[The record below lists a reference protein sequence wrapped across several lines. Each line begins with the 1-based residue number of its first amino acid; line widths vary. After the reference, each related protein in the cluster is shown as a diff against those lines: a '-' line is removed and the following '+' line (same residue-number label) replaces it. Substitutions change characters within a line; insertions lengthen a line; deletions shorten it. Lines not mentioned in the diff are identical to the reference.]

1 MRILFFLLACFAP
14 ALLLAGEVDMDQLAL
29 EIQRFQQHQQDR
41 FAPNSTAE
49 ALQRLAEARNADTES
64 ADLLLQQ
71 AREKF
76 EEAKNTAAAF
86 QSRYQPVLDLRND
99 LQPLLELFPDHL
111 KYRNDIVVQ
120 HRQQAD
126 ELLRK
131 AIMHMEQGE
140 LNISRQEADE
150 AATHYKRAIESLLPE
165 LADAA
170 KRKLSRAASEG
181 AKRYALHTYATAKKK
196 LQDIYDFMDSR
207 KQRPLPSRPAD
218 AYRLAERAMKLAKK
232 VRQLRRDQAS
242 FESVFDEQREFRLQ
256 LAKTLG
262 MDIDS
267 RDPLADISTREVL
280 DGVIDL
286 KRQLEQE
293 RIKRQQELQALNQQH
308 QKALQSLREELLAS
322 SSEQL
327 ASMKDAFRAKL
338 ERETFEKRRQERLQ
352 QLFKPGEVEI
362 LANLDGSVLMRLSSL
377 KFASGSSRIN
387 SKYNNLLNRVKE
399 ALEVYA
405 DRQVRIEGHTDNRGD
420 VKMNQQLSLKRA
432 EAVRD
437 FLIKQGVDGARLRSL
452 GYGEVRPIAS
462 NEFDKGRAMNR
473 RIDIII
479 EAPHD

>member
-1 MRILFFLLACFAP
+1 MRALLLLACLLP
-14 ALLLAGEVDMDQLAL
+14 AMLTAGEVDMDQLAL
-29 EIQRFQQHQQDR
+29 EIRRFQQHQLDR
-41 FAPNSTAE
+41 FAPNTTAE
-49 ALQRLAEARNADTES
+49 ALQLLAEARDADAEH
-64 ADLLLQQ
+64 AEPLLRQ

-76 EEAKNTAAAF
+76 EEAKNTASAF
-86 QSRYQPVLDLRND
+86 QSRYQPLLDLRND
-99 LQPLLELFPDHL
+99 LNALLELFPDHL
-111 KYRNDIVVQ
+111 KYRNDIIVQ
-120 HRQQAD
+120 HKQQAD
-126 ELLRK
+126 ALLQK
-131 AIMHMEQGE
+131 AIAHMERGE
-140 LNISRQEADE
+140 LNISRQEGDE
-150 AATHYKRAIESLLPE
+150 AAVHYKRAIENLLPE

-181 AKRYALHTYATAKKK
+181 AKRYALHTYATAKQK

-218 AYRLAERAMKLAKK
+218 AYRLAEKAMNLAKK

-242 FESVFDEQREFRLQ
+242 FESVFDEQREFRLK
-256 LAKTLG
+256 LARTLG
-262 MDIDS
+262 LPVDT
-267 RDPLADISTREVL
+267 RDPLVDISNKAVL

-293 RIKRQQELQALNQQH
+293 RIKRQQQLQALNQQH
-308 QKALQSLREELLAS
+308 QQEMQRLREELLAS

-338 ERETFEKRRQERLQ
+338 ERETFEKRRQEKIHK
-352 QLFKPGEVEI
+352 LFKRGEAEI

-377 KFASGSSRIN
+377 KFSSGSSKI
-387 SKYNNLLNRVKE
+387 SKKYHDLLKRVKE
-399 ALEVYA
+399 ALDVYA

-420 VKMNQQLSLKRA
+420 VKMNQQLSLRRA

-437 FLIKQGVDGARLRSL
+437 FLIRQGVDGGRLRSL

-462 NEFDKGRAMNR
+462 NEFEKGREMNR

>member
-1 MRILFFLLACFAP
+1 MRALLLLACLLP
-14 ALLLAGEVDMDQLAL
+14 AILMAGEVDMDQLAL

-41 FAPNSTAE
+41 FAPNTTAE
-49 ALQRLAEARNADTES
+49 ALQRLAEARHADAEHAET
-64 ADLLLQQ
+64 LLRQ

-76 EEAKNTAAAF
+76 EEAKNTASAF
-86 QSRYQPVLDLRND
+86 QSRYQPLLDLRSD
-99 LQPLLELFPDHL
+99 LKALLELFPDHL
-111 KYRNDIVVQ
+111 KYRNDIIVQ
-120 HRQQAD
+120 HKQQAD
-126 ELLRK
+126 ALLQK
-131 AIMHMEQGE
+131 AIVHMEQGE
-140 LNISRQEADE
+140 LNISRQEGDE
-150 AATHYKRAIESLLPE
+150 AAVHYKRAIENLLPE

-181 AKRYALHTYATAKKK
+181 AKRYALHTYATARQK
-196 LQDIYDFMDSR
+196 LQEINDFMDSR

-218 AYRLAERAMKLAKK
+218 AYRLAEKAMNLAKK

-242 FESVFDEQREFRLQ
+242 FESVFDEQREFRLK
-256 LAKTLG
+256 LARTLG
-262 MDIDS
+262 LPVDT
-267 RDPLADISTREVL
+267 RDPLADISNKAVL

-293 RIKRQQELQALNQQH
+293 RIKRQQQLQALNQQH
-308 QKALQSLREELLAS
+308 QQQLQRLREELLAS

-338 ERETFEKRRQERLQ
+338 ERETFEKRRQEKIHK
-352 QLFKPGEVEI
+352 LFKKGEAEI
-362 LANLDGSVLMRLSSL
+362 LANLDGSVLMRLGSL
-377 KFASGSSRIN
+377 KFASGSSKISN
-387 SKYNNLLNRVKE
+387 KYHDLLKRVKE
-399 ALEVYA
+399 ALDVYA

-420 VKMNQQLSLKRA
+420 VKMNQQLSLRRA

-437 FLIKQGVDGARLRSL
+437 FLIRQGVDGGRLRSL

-462 NEFDKGRAMNR
+462 NEFEKGREMNR

>member
-1 MRILFFLLACFAP
+1 MRMLLLLACLAP
-14 ALLLAGEVDMDQLAL
+14 ALLSAGEVDMDQLAL

-41 FAPNSTAE
+41 FAPNTTAE
-49 ALQRLAEARNADTES
+49 ALQRLSGARNAS
-64 ADLLLQQ
+64 AEDADILLRQ

-76 EEAKNTAAAF
+76 EEAKHTAAAF
-86 QSRYQPVLDLRND
+86 QSRYQSLLELHND

-111 KYRNDIVVQ
+111 KYRNDIIVQ
-120 HRQQAD
+120 HKQQAD
-126 ELLRK
+126 ALLQK
-131 AIMHMEQGE
+131 TIVHMEQGE
-140 LNISRQEADE
+140 LNISRREADE
-150 AATHYKRAIESLLPE
+150 AAVHYTRAIENLLPE
-165 LADAA
+165 LADTA

-181 AKRYALHTYATAKKK
+181 AKRYALHTYATARKK

-218 AYRLAERAMKLAKK
+218 AYRLAEKAMQLAKK
-232 VRQLRRDQAS
+232 VRRLRRDQAS
-242 FESVFDEQREFRLQ
+242 FESVFDEQREFRLH
-256 LAKTLG
+256 LAKTIGLPV
-262 MDIDS
+262 DT
-267 RDPLADISTREVL
+267 RDPLADISAKEVL
-280 DGVIDL
+280 DGVVDL

-308 QKALQSLREELLAS
+308 QQELQALREELLAS

-338 ERETFEKRRQERLQ
+338 ERETFEKRRQERLHK
-352 QLFKPGEVEI
+352 LFKSSEAEI

-387 SKYNNLLNRVKE
+387 SKYNNLLKRVKE
-399 ALEVYA
+399 ALDIYA

-437 FLIKQGVDGARLRSL
+437 FLIKQSVDGARLRSL

-462 NEFDKGRAMNR
+462 NEFEKGREMNR